1 MPAMLRVSFLAVAS
15 LAASLAA
22 AAEFTVSPIRVDMP
36 RGTRSAAVSVANEDT
51 RPLRMQLRLMEWTQ
65 DGDGK
70 DVHRDSDDLIY
81 YPRLMTL
88 EPGEKR
94 LVRIGIK
101 APAGAA
107 AERTY
112 RLYLDELP
120 RNEAAAVSGV
130 NFTIRFALPVFVA
143 PAQPSLRGAIE
154 SITLKDGKVR
164 VVVGNPGN
172 QTFRI
177 ASVGIRGGD
186 FAAESAGW
194 YLLPGATR
202 VHSFDLPP
210 GVCQGL
216 RRLDVAVKAERLSLE
231 GGLNVDA
238 GMCQR

>member
-1 MPAMLRVSFLAVAS
+1 MLGMLRLSLLALVS
-15 LAASLAA
+15 LAALNAA
-22 AAEFTVSPIRVDMP
+22 AADFTVSPIRVDLP
-36 RGTRSAAVSVANEDT
+36 RGARSAAVSVANEDA

-65 DGDGK
+65 DEHGK

-88 EPGEKR
+88 DPGEKR

-101 APAGAA
+101 APASA
-107 AERTY
+107 AEKTY

-130 NFTIRFALPVFVA
+130 HFTIRFALPVFVA
-143 PAQPSLRGAIE
+143 PAQPSLRGAID
-154 SITLKDGKVR
+154 SITLKDGKVS

-177 ASVGIRGGD
+177 ASVGVRAGD
-186 FAAESAGW
+186 FTAESAGW

-231 GGLNVDA
+231 GGLDVDA
-238 GMCQR
+238 GTCQR